1 MLNRSLNWLKVIAPI
16 PMVHAWPPYHMH
28 GYPRALPLSSFL
40 FFLFFFLVHFLY
52 VRIRSIRSTRRAY
65 NADRKLWRRAKLL
78 PLSLSFSFRMCSM
91 LPFQPSGGIV
101 SSILETLWQN
111 HEQFCQN
118 KSEKEGY
125 NTRFLFTYML
135 SHSNLLKLIEMTD

>member
-1 MLNRSLNWLKVIAPI
+1 MIEGDRSNSHGARLAAVP
-16 PMVHAWPPYHMH
+16 HARVP
-28 GYPRALPLSSFL
+28 ACTASFFFP

-65 NADRKLWRRAKLL
+65 NADRKLWRRAKLP